1 LALEGEKSKRAHKR
15 NPANFSKIWQ
25 IINSVRWSQN
35 LGTLVDLN
43 RKVDVVDHGSDD
55 SEGAVPEDRLRVCL
69 NVVEERLY

>member
-15 NPANFSKIWQ
+15 YPANFSEIWQ
-25 IINSVRWSQN
+25 IIDSVRWSQN

-55 SEGAVPEDRLRVCL
+55 SEGAVPEDPLRVCL
-69 NVVEERLY
+69 NVVEERFY